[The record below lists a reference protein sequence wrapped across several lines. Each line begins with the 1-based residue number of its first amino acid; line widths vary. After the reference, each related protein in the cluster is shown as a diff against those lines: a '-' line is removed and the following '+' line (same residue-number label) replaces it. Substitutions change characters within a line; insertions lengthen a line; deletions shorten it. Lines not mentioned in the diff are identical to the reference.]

1 MGKREESDSSPL
13 FSPPLL
19 SLSFSVASHRKPV
32 AYKFFSTLVLIK
44 PLTGTLE
51 RKGGEEEEEE
61 GKEEEEEEEAK
72 SWQWKENRKTWRKRE
87 RERERE
93 REPRQQCW
101 LMVLVRRSSV
111 VSCFLVSLLPRLFLT
126 TMIATDGS
134 DLNLPSLPSLPP
146 FPTSFSPS
154 ILLRVQSV

>member
-87 RERERE
+87 RERASSAVLVDG
-93 REPRQQCW
+93 PRQEI
-101 LMVLVRRSSV
+101 
-111 VSCFLVSLLPRLFLT
+111 VSRQLLPGVV
-126 TMIATDGS
+126 AAPP
-134 DLNLPSLPSLPP
+134 LPHYHDCD
-146 FPTSFSPS
+146 
-154 ILLRVQSV
+154 RW